1 MIKNYFTEDG
11 HYWNNEEMTQFA
23 RFKIEEL
30 IDQNYSND
38 EIIGYDD
45 SDLWKK
51 VTQQLLNAL
60 KRNI

>member
-1 MIKNYFTEDG
+1 MGTNYFTEDG
-11 HYWNNEEMTQFA
+11 HCWNSEEMTQFA
-23 RFKIEEL
+23 RFKVEEL

-51 VTQQLLNAL
+51 VTQLLLIAL
-60 KRNI
+60 KRYI